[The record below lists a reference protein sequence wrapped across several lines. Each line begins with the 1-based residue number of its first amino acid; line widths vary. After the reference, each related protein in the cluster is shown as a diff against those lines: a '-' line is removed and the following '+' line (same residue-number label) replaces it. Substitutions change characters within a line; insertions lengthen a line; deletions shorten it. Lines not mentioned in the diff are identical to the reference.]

1 VFVSF
6 IYGKVV
12 RQLSALLAV
21 HPLPSNRLCPQLNNA
36 MFNPELWDTAPLV
49 AFKTLVS
56 SADFAKTSRRL
67 GAGTAEPVS
76 PKSAA
81 VYTFMFGKFAL
92 WLSGEQRK
100 FTQLTEQDLVRFVS
114 QLLRQGQQDSAITAR
129 YLRLLERCFQHL
141 EIVPNP
147 AAAALKLAT
156 DNHYLGKDKRMAV
169 LSRNQIDG
177 FVHALPPI
185 EPAPAQRSGR
195 MPKGWKRRRDHA
207 VQATMLFGGIR
218 VAEAIGLQLGEV
230 DDAFQE
236 GMIALRIVPDGKHD
250 TSYPHDTLL
259 RDYGA
264 QALRSWLAE
273 RTQLGIPGTLV
284 FPGDVA
290 GRPMSKTTV
299 YRQVQATF
307 DRGGIEVA
315 RNGGRTLRN
324 TFAVEELR
332 EGASTADVRE
342 HLGLALE
349 RSTEIYLA
357 VAGRPRKKKA

>member
-1 VFVSF
+1 MAGGRLHYVS
-6 IYGKVV
+6 V
-12 RQLSALLAV
+12 R
-21 HPLPSNRLCPQLNNA
+21 CPPVQSPTRQINNA
-36 MFNPELWDTAPLV
+36 MSNPEPWDTAPLV
-49 AFKTLVS
+49 AFKTFVS

-67 GAGTAEPVS
+67 GASTAEPVS

-81 VYTFMFGKFAL
+81 IYTFMFGKFAL

-114 QLLRQGQQDSAITAR
+114 QLLREGDQNSAITAR

-169 LSRNQIDG
+169 LAADQINV
-177 FVHALPPI
+177 FVRALPPI
-185 EPAPAQRSGR
+185 EAAPTHRSGR

-207 VQATMLFGGIR
+207 VQATMLFSGIR
-218 VAEAIGLQLGEV
+218 VAEAIGLQLAEV
-230 DDAFQE
+230 DDAFEE

-250 TSYPHDTLL
+250 TSYAHDTLL

-273 RTQLGIPGTLV
+273 RAQLGIPGALV

-307 DRGGIEVA
+307 DRADIKVA

-332 EGASTADVRE
+332 DGASTADVRE

-349 RSTEIYLA
+349 RSTEIYA
-357 VAGRPRKKKA
+357 TVAGRPRKEQA